1 MQRITRRLF
10 APEAAVSRPLPG
22 ASPHAMRPLRR
33 PTSERTEYAP
43 ATGPD
48 VVAALRANN
57 PRGVWMA
64 YKSVMLNT
72 ATWQEDAH
80 SHANLPP
87 LVHSAVLSSLVQHL
101 IPSVA
106 VVHAEM
112 VIMNLKSARIPMSLA
127 DYNNLITIYMRN
139 GDLRSLMDTF
149 QSLLDNTYPALR
161 NRVSAIPVPAHLA
174 SLPLATP
181 PRKITP
187 NTRSFHLVLTAYAN
201 AGRVSETAAILEQMH
216 AFHPTAATADPVSL
230 SIMISAHANSSRRS
244 AEDLK
249 AIRHILDSSAARSQ
263 YGFTDR
269 RILDAAVRGLGL
281 CGDFEGA
288 KELFESYESKY
299 GVAEYS
305 LESID
310 AMMAVCEVHGDLEMG
325 EGLLADFFNIRRRKD
340 SGSMSPSTG
349 TTNNQQ
355 LSKKRIFVMPLLSTV
370 KALMK
375 LNLAAGNSVRVLDLF
390 HRALRDTQLPDRESY
405 EIVIRCYLNDGHL
418 DEAERFFEKMHE
430 RGHKVNQELLEA
442 METARETA
450 KVA

>member
-1 MQRITRRLF
+1 MQRVTRRLF

-22 ASPHAMRPLRR
+22 ASPHALRPLRR

-43 ATGPD
+43 ASGPY
-48 VVAALRANN
+48 VVAALRAND
-57 PRGVWMA
+57 PRAVWTA
-64 YKSVMLNT
+64 YKSVMSNA
-72 ATWQEDAH
+72 ATWRKDAQ
-80 SHANLPP
+80 SQVTLPP
-87 LVHSAVLSSLVQHL
+87 LVHSAVLASLVQHL

-112 VIMNLKSARIPMSLA
+112 VILNMKSARIPLSLA
-127 DYNNLITIYMRN
+127 DYNNLIAIYMRN

-149 QSLLDNTYPALR
+149 RSLLDNTYPSLR
-161 NRVSAIPVPAHLA
+161 NRVSAIPVPPHLA

-187 NTRSFHLVLTAYAN
+187 NIRSFHLVLTAHAN
-201 AGRVSETAAILEQMH
+201 AGRVSETAAILEQLH
-216 AFHPTAATADPVSL
+216 AFHPTSVTADPVSL
-230 SIMISAHANSSRRS
+230 AIMISAHANSSRRS

-249 AIRHILDSSAARSQ
+249 AIRHMLNSSAARSQ
-263 YGFTDR
+263 FGFTDR

-288 KELFESYESKY
+288 KELFQSYESKY
-299 GVAEYS
+299 GVGGYS

-325 EGLLADFFNIRRRKD
+325 EALLADYFNIRRRND
-340 SGSMSPSTG
+340 RTAPSDG
-349 TTNNQQ
+349 TSKNQQ
-355 LSKKRIFVMPLLSTV
+355 LSKKRIFAMPLLSTV

-390 HRALRDTQLPDRESY
+390 HGELRDTQLPDRESY
-405 EIVIRCYLNDGHL
+405 ELVIRCYLNDGHL

-430 RGHKVNQELLEA
+430 RGHKVNQDLLEA